1 MFQGYDQTTVDFMW
15 GVRFNNERGWF
26 LEHKSEYTDHFLAP
40 TRALAEE
47 AYDAI
52 HEALPD
58 EPLICKVS
66 RIYRD
71 ARRLHGRG
79 PYKDHLW
86 FAVRTGDEDWT
97 GRPTFWFELAP
108 DYYNYGLGFW
118 APKAATL
125 AAYRRYID
133 QRPEELAKLVRKFNR
148 QSHFVLAGEEYAR
161 PKGDPGP
168 LLYDWYQKKNIMLVH
183 EQSPLDERIFDPAL
197 AQDVAR
203 GLTTL
208 APFYQFFNRVLATV
222 PTEERR

>member
-1 MFQGYDQTTVDFMW
+1 MW
-15 GVRFNNERGWF
+15 G
-26 LEHKSEYTDHFLAP
+26 
-40 TRALAEE
+40 
-47 AYDAI
+47 
-52 HEALPD
+52 
-58 EPLICKVS
+58 
-66 RIYRD
+66 
-71 ARRLHGRG
+71 
-79 PYKDHLW
+79 
-86 FAVRTGDEDWT
+86 T

-161 PKGDPGP
+161 PKGDPGS

-197 AQDVAR
+197 AQDVAQ